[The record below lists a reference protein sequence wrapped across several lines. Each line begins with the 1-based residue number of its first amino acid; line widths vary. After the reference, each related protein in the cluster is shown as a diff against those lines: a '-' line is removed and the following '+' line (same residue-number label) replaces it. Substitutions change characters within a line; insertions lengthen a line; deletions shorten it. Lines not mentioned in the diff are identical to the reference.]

1 MFYVWLQISKPY
13 FSTGEECWIWWMR
26 RWWLCGRHKRI
37 FSAPYRSS
45 AFTLIWYSD
54 ILNKIKILE
63 IFENFTTIM
72 YFRVYFS
79 FNMDLIFNT
88 VLFSSG
94 METSF
99 MNRSHK
105 KPLKLHSF
113 FQHCALCD
121 NFSNIQWVLGEGVGG
136 GLGGMLHLITFI
148 FLCIY
153 LCIPRSWYLSDKWF
167 PGSLSESHIFN
178 RNAEQINVLRQF

>member
-1 MFYVWLQISKPY
+1 MVYDSNQIRKAWKQMEECGRKCWLSSASKWLIHLKIEQANSMFTSMFYVWLQISKPY

-26 RWWLCGRHKRI
+26 RWWLCGRDKRI

-45 AFTLIWYSD
+45 AFTLIWYSN
-54 ILNKIKILE
+54 ILNKIKILK
-63 IFENFTTIM
+63 ISENFTTIM
-72 YFRVYFS
+72 YFSVK
-79 FNMDLIFNT
+79 MDLTFNT

-113 FQHCALCD
+113 SQHCTSCD
-121 NFSNIQWVLGEGVGG
+121 NFSKFSEYWGRGLVVGWG
-136 GLGGMLHLITFI
+136 GC
-148 FLCIY
+148 CI
-153 LCIPRSWYLSDKWF
+153 
-167 PGSLSESHIFN
+167 
-178 RNAEQINVLRQF
+178 

>member
-1 MFYVWLQISKPY
+1 ML
-13 FSTGEECWIWWMR
+13 
-26 RWWLCGRHKRI
+26 RWWLCGRDKRI

-45 AFTLIWYSD
+45 AFTLIWYSN
-54 ILNKIKILE
+54 ILNKIKILK
-63 IFENFTTIM
+63 ISENFTTIM

-94 METSF
+94 MEPICF

-105 KPLKLHSF
+105 KPLVLHSF
-113 FQHCALCD
+113 FFNIVHCAIILVI
-121 NFSNIQWVLGEGVGG
+121 FSEYWGRGLVVGV
-136 GLGGMLHLITFI
+136 GGMLHLITFI